1 MSNFPRLKT
10 GAVAQYPA
18 SKTLRFRNQI
28 LRFVDGTDQRYRDSA
43 GPLHTWEIRLDKLDD
58 GEIAGIETFF
68 EANQGSF
75 ANFAFTDPWDGQVY
89 PNCSL
94 EGDSLSLVSLNE
106 MQGAAVLKVVE
117 NRS

>member
-1 MSNFPRLKT
+1 MSSFPPLRT

-18 SKTLRFRNQI
+18 SKFVRFRNQI

-43 GPLHTWEIRLDKLDD
+43 GPLRMWQIRLDKLDE
-58 GEIAGIETFF
+58 GEMANIEAFF
-68 EANQGSF
+68 AENQGSF
-75 ANFAFTDPWDGQVY
+75 RGFTFIDPWDGQVY

-94 EGDSLSLVSLNE
+94 ATDSLSLVSLSE
-106 MQGAAVLKVVE
+106 MRGTAELKIVE